1 MTNVKSDGNEYD
13 VLLSRSVKCK
23 DGNGR
28 RSVQNFKNDVLNAT
42 LVYEA
47 IFGEMPPT
55 YDDDEKIL
63 EGNLADAAYD
73 KAMKA
78 LRELWGFDAVIH
90 TLTSTGHKISEGY
103 TGPFVSFRFI
113 IRGAGKFRCGADMVR
128 AGKVPAMFDQSIY
141 KKEGRRQLLRVWGA
155 SKEGENRPM
164 KYLLHGAPKTLQQA
178 NAESPELAT
187 FLFENMLAQNVGT
200 EKLIEVD
207 SEPEVQLLIDGESIK
222 AVGAN
227 GKVFGEDIKIE
238 SVEQMQE
245 LCRIGDWFEQKWE
258 WQEWVYRMW
267 LLRNA
272 ANECKLDLR
281 ELAHKVSQISSKY
294 LEEG

>member
-1 MTNVKSDGNEYD
+1 MNDVKSDGNEYD
-13 VLLSRSVKCK
+13 VLLSQSVKCK

-55 YDDDEKIL
+55 YDYDEKIL
-63 EGNLADAAYD
+63 EGNLADAHLAAYD
-73 KAMKA
+73 KATKA
-78 LRELWGFDAVIH
+78 LRELWGFDVVIH

-164 KYLLHGAPKTLQQA
+164 KYLLHGVAKTLEQA

-187 FLFENMLAQNVGT
+187 FLFENM
-200 EKLIEVD
+200 
-207 SEPEVQLLIDGESIK
+207 
-222 AVGAN
+222 
-227 GKVFGEDIKIE
+227 
-238 SVEQMQE
+238 
-245 LCRIGDWFEQKWE
+245 
-258 WQEWVYRMW
+258 
-267 LLRNA
+267 
-272 ANECKLDLR
+272 
-281 ELAHKVSQISSKY
+281 
-294 LEEG
+294 

>member
-1 MTNVKSDGNEYD
+1 MNDVKSDGNEYD
-13 VLLSRSVKCK
+13 VLLSRSVHCK
-23 DGNGR
+23 NGNGR

-55 YDDDEKIL
+55 YDCDEKVPK
-63 EGNLADAAYD
+63 GDLAEAHIAAFD
-73 KAMKA
+73 KALKT
-78 LRELWGFDAVIH
+78 LRELWGFDVVIH
-90 TLTSTGHKISEGY
+90 ALTSTGHKISEGY

-113 IRGAGKFRCGADMVR
+113 VRGAGKFRCGADMIR

-164 KYLLHGAPKTLQQA
+164 KYLLHGIPKTLEQA

-187 FLFENMLAQNVGT
+187 FLFENMLAQNVGA

-207 SEPEVQLLIDGESIK
+207 YEPEVQLLIDGESIK

-227 GKVFGEDIKIE
+227 GKAYGEDIKIE
-238 SVEQMQE
+238 SAEQMEQ
-245 LCRIGDWFEQKWE
+245 LCRIGGWFEQKW
-258 WQEWVYRMW
+258 
-267 LLRNA
+267 
-272 ANECKLDLR
+272 
-281 ELAHKVSQISSKY
+281 
-294 LEEG
+294 